1 MDLGTLWGSF
11 VGSFWLLFCDLGQP
25 GGNTGSRVGF
35 LGIWAWKSP
44 ENTRLGCAETIVNID
59 VFVRFHFFNCLAILV
74 SSGRLL
80 NLILVAFGVPGGHFF

>member
-44 ENTRLGCAETIVNID
+44 ENTRLGCAETIVNTV
-59 VFVRFHFFNCLAILV
+59 VFVRFHIFMFFVNWV
-74 SSGRLL
+74 STWRLL
-80 NLILVAFGVPGGHFF
+80 DLILVGFWVPGAYFF